1 MSLGMFP
8 VTALRPT
15 ASLVEAVQLHWREYL
30 MEAAELAALM
40 LCICFAGALFYGGN
54 SPIANLRLTWVVRSS
69 LMGATVAAATFMIM
83 LSPFGRRSGAHIN
96 PALTLAYFSVR
107 RIHHWDAISYVLSQF
122 FGAIAGVYVAALL
135 LGRNL
140 SDFPVRYVVTLPGRN
155 GVLFAFVAELMTS
168 FVLMGVVLIS
178 SNHRKLA
185 RYSPIFV
192 ALVTVLYYILSPTIA
207 GYSVNPARSFSSAV
221 FARLWQGIWI
231 YFVAPVLGMVTAA
244 SLYTRIVGVG
254 RIYCAKVFHDLYSP
268 CPFDCHF
275 PDLGK
280 PTQR

>member
-1 MSLGMFP
+1 MALGMFP
-8 VTALRPT
+8 VTALRSS
-15 ASLVEAVQLHWREYL
+15 ASLLEAVRLHWREYL
-30 MEAAELAALM
+30 MEAVEVAALM
-40 LCICFAGALFYGGN
+40 LCICFAGTLFYGRD
-54 SPIANLRLTWVVRSS
+54 SPIAVLGLSWVTRSA

-122 FGAIAGVYVAALL
+122 FGGIAGVYVASLL
-135 LGRNL
+135 LGRSL

-155 GVLFAFVAELMTS
+155 GIFFAFVAELVTS
-168 FVLMGVVLIS
+168 FVVMAVVLIS
-178 SNHRKLA
+178 SNHRTLA
-185 RYSPIFV
+185 RFSPIFV
-192 ALVTVLYYILSPTIA
+192 ALVTVLYYIFSPTIA

-231 YFVAPVLGMVTAA
+231 YFVAPILGMVAA
-244 SLYTRIVGVG
+244 AGLYTKVAGLG
-254 RIYCAKVFHDLYSP
+254 RIYCVKVFHDLHSS

-275 PDLGK
+275 LELDK
-280 PTQR
+280 STQQ

>member
-1 MSLGMFP
+1 
-8 VTALRPT
+8 
-15 ASLVEAVQLHWREYL
+15 
-30 MEAAELAALM
+30 
-40 LCICFAGALFYGGN
+40 
-54 SPIANLRLTWVVRSS
+54 
-69 LMGATVAAATFMIM
+69 
-83 LSPFGRRSGAHIN
+83 
-96 PALTLAYFSVR
+96 
-107 RIHHWDAISYVLSQF
+107 
-122 FGAIAGVYVAALL
+122 VAALL